1 MDQVVDAGKR
11 HSITTGTHASDPA
24 ILKGWHAKGMNMM
37 LCGSDLR
44 FLQTGAKAMLA
55 GLR

>member
-1 MDQVVDAGKR
+1 
-11 HSITTGTHASDPA
+11 
-24 ILKGWHAKGMNMM
+24 MNMM

-44 FLQTGAKAMLA
+44 FLQNGAKAMLA